1 VEAKRYE
8 VNLLS
13 TPPPLIH
20 TNTYTTAAK
29 QWDGRELDP
38 LEATEIKQNIGEPQW
53 NLVLSFKVSF
63 RSLEVLN
70 SGAFIDC

>member
-1 VEAKRYE
+1 MQQ
-8 VNLLS
+8 NSGMGGGL
-13 TPPPLIH
+13 H
-20 TNTYTTAAK
+20 
-29 QWDGRELDP
+29 Q